1 MKITKSLLLTI
12 FSLVLIYLLGL
23 PWRKPDKLYVDA
35 GGEFVFSKGN
45 APENLR
51 SEVLQQLRTFQEGYT
66 KRDVSK
72 VQSFA
77 GQLFSKDN
85 IVIIGTGGPK
95 ETMVGYGKS
104 AGLVKSD
111 WESWGDCR
119 FLMDN
124 AQISASGSTA
134 WFSTVGTVNREGSS
148 LTRYSVP
155 LILSGILVK
164 ENGIWKLQQ
173 MQFQS
178 NPNLDWFGLVY
189 VLLFIWLVL
198 NVLLLGFHIYRWI
211 RNRNK
216 TNQAITASV

>member
-12 FSLVLIYLLGL
+12 FSLLLIYSLSL

-35 GGEFVFSKGN
+35 GREFVFSKGN
-45 APENLR
+45 APENVR
-51 SEVLQQLRTFQEGYT
+51 SEVLQQVKTFQEGYT
-66 KRDVSK
+66 KRDVTN

-77 GQLFSKDN
+77 EQLFSKDN

-95 ETMVGYGKS
+95 ETMVGYEKS

-124 AQISASGSTA
+124 AQISAFGNTA
-134 WFSTVGTVNREGSS
+134 WFSTIGTVNHEGSY

-164 ENGIWKLQQ
+164 ENDIWKLQQ

-178 NPNLDWFGLVY
+178 NPNLYWLGLVY
-189 VLLFIWLVL
+189 ILLFIWFIL
-198 NVLLLGFHIYRWI
+198 NLMLLGFHIYRGI

-216 TNQAITASV
+216 ANQAMAASA